1 MKKYHN
7 IDNKKLM
14 LKLEKP
20 HLLHLFPNNKFHY
33 KINSH
38 NTQNK
43 FSHNTSFS
51 PLLKGKN
58 NKTLNTNTF
67 NNFPNHK
74 NSNSPSKTKSNYI
87 KDNINNIIKTT
98 PLKFQYKKIPFE
110 KVKGFK
116 IKLPNNLLNNKSNNN
131 YKKNILNT
139 HQTNYPIIY
148 EHNHS
153 TIESNKNTIK
163 EKSYKKNNNNLNKN
177 IKNIIISDNKNTL
190 GHATETLSPNIMNT
204 IQESNKLANINNNI
218 NGNKK
223 PLYHLIETK
232 SSSIGSKLE
241 TREESGHFIKSRSKS
256 SINSPQIFNNNIHF
270 IKNLKKKNFSFL
282 KFDKKNNNKIKISS
296 KKKIL
301 KYLDKTIKQLTRIK
315 TIILDEKD
323 SEDEYKDDKYNE
335 KNEEEINEEN
345 EEDEKIKEH
354 IQNKYIKIDLL
365 KIGKNLEKYRNKIDI
380 DKKTINISYEGN
392 NNKEIYPYNYN
403 GLNKKGYKNTLKKL
417 NKTITYEDLKS
428 NIKEKQKLLQI
439 EQKSFKNFK
448 QFNFNKRNK
457 SENNKFNTI
466 NTYTGD
472 YLGYKGMFKNND
484 NNNNYKI
491 KNYDTEIKIPKLN
504 IKFNNNKNNEKII
517 LNKINEEDSYLNND
531 NNNKI
536 KERYNIDNET
546 DNNADIANFEFSD

>member
-20 HLLHLFPNNKFHY
+20 HLLHLFSNNKFHY
-33 KINSH
+33 KVNSH
-38 NTQNK
+38 NNPQNK

-58 NKTLNTNTF
+58 NKASNTNIF
-67 NNFPNHK
+67 NNFPNQKK
-74 NSNSPSKTKSNYI
+74 NNSPSKAKSNYI

-116 IKLPNNLLNNKSNNN
+116 LKLPNNLLNNKSNNN

-148 EHNHS
+148 EHNNS
-153 TIESNKNTIK
+153 TIESNISTIK
-163 EKSYKKNNNNLNKN
+163 EKSYKKSNNKLNKN
-177 IKNIIISDNKNTL
+177 LKNTIITDNNNTL
-190 GHATETLSPNIMNT
+190 GHKTEVINPNIIDT
-204 IQESNKLANINNNI
+204 IQENNKLANINNNNI

-256 SINSPQIFNNNIHF
+256 SINSPQLFNNNINF
-270 IKNLKKKNFSFL
+270 IKNLNKKKFSFL
-282 KFDKKNNNKIKISS
+282 KFDKINNNKIKISS

-301 KYLDKTIKQLTRIK
+301 KYLDKTIKQLTKIK

-323 SEDEYKDDKYNE
+323 SEEEYKEDKYNE
-335 KNEEEINEEN
+335 KNEEEINEEK
-345 EEDEKIKEH
+345 EDNL
-354 IQNKYIKIDLL
+354 NKYIKIDLL
-365 KIGKNLEKYRNKIDI
+365 KIGKNLERYKNKIDI
-380 DKKTINISYEGN
+380 DKNTINISYEGN
-392 NNKEIYPYNYN
+392 NNKQIYPYNYN
-403 GLNKKGYKNTLKKL
+403 GINKKGYKNTLKKL

-472 YLGYKGMFKNND
+472 YFGYKGIFKNND
-484 NNNNYKI
+484 NNINYKI

-504 IKFNNNKNNEKII
+504 IKFNNNKNNNENII

-536 KERYNIDNET
+536 KERYNIDNEM